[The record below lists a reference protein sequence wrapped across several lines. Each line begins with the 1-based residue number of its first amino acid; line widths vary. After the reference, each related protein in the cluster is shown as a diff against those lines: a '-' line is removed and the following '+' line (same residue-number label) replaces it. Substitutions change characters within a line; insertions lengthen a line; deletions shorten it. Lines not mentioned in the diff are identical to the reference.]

1 VLGWSLWAA
10 RNPSGCTDV
19 RRCMR
24 CRNMTDVLAVLETP
38 ALLVDLEMLEEANLA
53 EMAAIAGSRASS

>member
-1 VLGWSLWAA
+1 
-10 RNPSGCTDV
+10 
-19 RRCMR
+19 MR

-53 EMAAIAGSRASS
+53 EMAAIAGSSASS